1 MHFWVMNVP
10 TPLFDAFF
18 ESVVA
23 ASKREFGHSGLWDS
37 GIQYVSLILMV
48 NAVHKTD
55 FILGRDNL
63 ADLAVVPHMTK
74 GIYGFRHSKREQ
86 MVRYFILAQSNE
98 LIHACEVKLIRKDE
112 GKFTPRLHFSVRY
125 REDTTKFYR
134 ATIKRA
140 EDTFAV
146 KASVSLSECHENY
159 WELVSYLKSLRE
171 LDTPDKHFTLI
182 PYAAEQIAE
191 ALTKHDPETVMA
203 VLRLLSAH
211 QGLNLS
217 EADAD
222 EVLRRKSR
230 LEEFKRGLDE
240 KRDESFWREFFDSN
254 KWIFGYGLDY
264 RILRIEHSQ
273 AHVSGVGLNG
283 TGGKIPD
290 YAVSTSGDARFMVFV
305 EIKTAETPLL
315 AGSKPQRN
323 GAWKLSRPLVDGLT
337 QVQGCIQEWNSHGS
351 KQNDNVEEM
360 RRKNIRSI
368 QPKAIL
374 VIGCLAEIKETL
386 TKLTTFELFRQS
398 LHGVEIITFD
408 ELYERAKFIV
418 EHASGSKLAG
428 CTSL

>member
-1 MHFWVMNVP
+1 
-10 TPLFDAFF
+10 
-18 ESVVA
+18 
-23 ASKREFGHSGLWDS
+23 
-37 GIQYVSLILMV
+37 MV

-63 ADLAVVPHMTK
+63 ADLTVVPHMTR
-74 GIYGFRHSKREQ
+74 GLYGFRHSEREQ

-98 LIHACEVKLIRKDE
+98 LIHVCEVKLIRKDK
-112 GKFTPRLHFSVRY
+112 GKFSPRLHFSIRY
-125 REDTTKFYR
+125 REDTTKFAR
-134 ATIKRA
+134 ARVERT
-140 EDTFAV
+140 ESTFAV

-171 LDTPDKHFTLI
+171 LDTPDKYFSLI
-182 PYAAEQIAE
+182 PYAAEQIVA
-191 ALTKHDPETVMA
+191 ALTKHAPETVTA

-211 QGLNLS
+211 QGLRFS

-222 EVLRRKSR
+222 EVLRRRAR
-230 LEEFKRGLDE
+230 LQEFRHGLHE
-240 KRDESFWREFFDSN
+240 KWGESLWKEFFDRN

-273 AHVSGVGLNG
+273 AHVSGTGLSG
-283 TGGKIPD
+283 TGEKIPD

-315 AGSKPQRN
+315 AGSRPQRN
-323 GAWKLSRPLVDGLT
+323 GAWKLSRQLVDGLT
-337 QVQGCIQEWNSHGS
+337 QVQACIHEWNSHGS
-351 KQNDNVEEM
+351 KQDDNIEEL
-360 RRKNIRSI
+360 RIKNIRSI

-386 TKLTTFELFRQS
+386 TKISTFELFRQS

-418 EHASGSKLAG
+418 EHTSESDIASTLK
-428 CTSL
+428 